1 MIKNKKFIH
10 LNDAFNYSKHN
21 GFKILA
27 INIKYFDAKINNYQ
41 VDKMNY
47 LCLNETDYYKFIKKD
62 IDKKKTKDD
71 SIEDDSI
78 EVDNDK
84 FNRTEKIYNNFN
96 FEVLTNNKRKL
107 YFDIDKTPKRDIIKA
122 IDLLKSQVKEH
133 LNIVDE
139 PLIFIRENYFKI
151 EDDNELCSV
160 HIIYNNYSIDY
171 LQQNHLIKFIQLSFL
186 DIDLNIDTSIYT
198 KNRLYNLPYNTK
210 QKYITNFFI
219 PFNDYTKELYDKDIN
234 NCLINNTNDT
244 ELIVYEK
251 KFIKETNKDNN
262 DYEVITSDNQKL
274 IDDLIERLPNE
285 FYKNNNLWKLLIHYL
300 YTNGYDYIKFMK
312 HSAKMINRDDKDES
326 IYDYIQ
332 TKIKV
337 LFMNTNHIFNV
348 IANKYNIYFEFNK
361 HYTLDFIKWVSEMTG
376 IDEKKLIS
384 KIDDYYEKNANKK
397 SQKKIKL
404 NGFILLLSSQI
415 LLSNKTFYY
424 YPIKKVEPISNY
436 KRQSEVIDIKA
447 LQEHIKNISDKKL
460 YRLCGVNAKYGSGKS
475 FYIVMELLK
484 KTNYKILMLTDN
496 NALNSENLLKYKE
509 FGARN
514 HQELQDNLITLQ
526 EFNEARV
533 AICSPESINK
543 LYNNYDIIILD
554 EYETL
559 TNHYSSETM
568 NKKKSSDYDKFIKIK
583 QKLLNSKSI
592 FCLDADLSLERMSII
607 ENIIDCKAKLF
618 YCENNNFKD
627 TDHNIYYSRTEFI
640 AKIYDDLNDNK
651 RVSICSNGK
660 KELILYKK
668 LITEKFTKRMMI
680 ITSDEYV
687 KLNNCNVELLLKKEV
702 LKNLEQTIIDYDI
715 EVLLYSS
722 TIKTGISINK
732 PLFNKLYAIGYNLN
746 VCNSREFIQMLYRNR
761 NLIDDTINIH
771 FKSFYNKYSNGTNK
785 KLLEF
790 NLKALLQQ
798 KYKNNFNIDNL
809 DKDYFNLRLLNDMEN
824 EYSKN
829 CFNQETITRLIQHGF
844 KINLIYND
852 FSNKEINKLYTD
864 LQVLLKQETLNKI
877 TKLSLIDQEQYE
889 IIHNQ
894 ETKTEQDCLLIDKYF
909 LYKNSGIEQYKDK
922 ELFFDDKRDTLTT
935 DIHNNM
941 EYIETLIKNKDLI
954 DRFKLYDDRFI
965 NNDTQYID
973 NNDKKYIQGNILNE
987 VLGFFG
993 CDNFYNEI
1001 CIDKLTKI
1009 ILNNKS
1015 YIQKNFNHYQSILI
1029 ETKDINYEIETK
1041 DDLLIKNVISLLK
1054 RLGDYGVYCG
1064 YLSSGNMYYDNKYFE
1079 YKYNHKDNARLSN
1092 NKSIFYIVNK
1102 IKHLFNFNN
1111 YYFNYLHNNIKKV
1124 YIDDKIFIE
1133 NGEKSIINKKIIKT
1147 SNNKIVENGKRTRA
1161 KMLIE
1166 TEEQLFYNKIN
1177 LYDNKNECGI
1187 IKSKFVERIQ
1197 YNNIKSKVTYDG
1209 NRIELKLYLPK
1220 LFDNII
1226 EDTSNYVEEPKIKE
1240 IKEFYTNKKLPII
1253 NKCEYQGFTIDKN
1266 NYKIMNYDLKK
1277 QIHYAIHINPFIK
1290 HKNIYRPFYKD
1301 WFILQKD
1308 YKEYLDNILYVNET
1322 LDIKIDYDKEYITEY
1337 DLKYPRTDFNIDN
1350 YIINNYEPNNKLVNN
1365 FIPIKIYRYGINS
1378 IILYKNAITNEPIPS
1393 YNKLKKLKENCNNY
1407 DTDEDD
1413 IDIESVKT
1421 ATHSVND
1428 NKKFEYNLN
1437 NVIDIVNLLIE
1448 YKTNKDYT
1456 LLIKIKNIIQDDNEV
1471 VDYDN
1476 YYEEF
1481 IKLKRDMFYEYSKKD
1496 INLWSNLVYKLYK

>member
-1 MIKNKKFIH
+1 MVKNRKFIK
-10 LNDAFNYSKHN
+10 LNEAMKYSKHN
-21 GFKILA
+21 GLKILG
-27 INIKYFDAKINNYQ
+27 INVKFLNKKTNTKEYVYNYICIN
-41 VDKMNY
+41 D
-47 LCLNETDYYKFIKKD
+47 NEYYKFIKKELTD
-62 IDKKKTKDD
+62 
-71 SIEDDSI
+71 I
-78 EVDNDK
+78 EVVND
-84 FNRTEKIYNNFN
+84 FENIEKIYNNYN
-96 FEVLTNNKRKL
+96 FEILTNNKRKI

-139 PLIFIRENYFKI
+139 PLIFIRENYFKS
-151 EDDNELCSV
+151 DNDLCSV

-186 DIDLNIDTSIYT
+186 DIDLNIDTSIYN
-198 KNRLYNLPYNTK
+198 KNRLFNLPYNTK
-210 QKYITNFFI
+210 QKYNNSNFFI
-219 PFNDYTKELYDKDIN
+219 PYNTFTKDNYDIN
-234 NCLINNTNDT
+234 IKNVLINDISNTIFIDFD
-244 ELIVYEK
+244 K

-262 DYEVITSDNQKL
+262 DYEVIMSDNHKL
-274 IDDLIERLPNE
+274 IDDLIQQLPSQ

-312 HSAKMINRDDKDES
+312 HSAKMINRDDNDES
-326 IYDYIQ
+326 IYEYIE

-348 IANKYNIYFEFNK
+348 IANKYNLYFEFNK
-361 HYTLDFIKWVSEMTG
+361 YYTLDFIKWVSNMTG
-376 IDEKKLIS
+376 IDEKELIS

-424 YPIKKVEPISNY
+424 YPISKIEQISNY

-447 LQEHIKNISDKKL
+447 LQEHIKNISDTKL

-496 NALNSENLLKYKE
+496 NALNSENLSKYNE
-509 FGARN
+509 FNAVN
-514 HQELQDNLITLQ
+514 HIQLQDKLITLQ
-526 EFNEARV
+526 EFNEARI

-543 LYNNYDIIILD
+543 LYNDYDIIILD

-568 NKKKSSDYDKFIKIK
+568 NKEKSSDFDKFIKIK

-640 AKIYDDLNDNK
+640 AKIYDDLNVNK

-660 KELILYKK
+660 RELILYKK

-687 KLNNCNVELLLKKEV
+687 KLSNCSVELLLKKDV
-702 LKNLEQTIIDYDI
+702 LKKLEQTIIDYDI

-722 TIKTGISINK
+722 TIKTGVSINK

-790 NLKALLQQ
+790 NLRALLQQ
-798 KYKNNFNIDNL
+798 KYKNNFNNDNL
-809 DKDYFNLRLLNDMEN
+809 DNDYFNLRLLNDMEN
-824 EYSKN
+824 EYSKK

-877 TKLSLIDQEQYE
+877 TELSLIDQEQYE

-954 DRFKLYDDRFI
+954 DRFKLKDDRFI

-1001 CIDKLTKI
+1001 CNDKLNKL

-1041 DDLLIKNVISLLK
+1041 DELLIKNVISLLK
-1054 RLGDYGVYCG
+1054 RLGDFGVYCG
-1064 YLSSGNMYYDNKYFE
+1064 YLSSGNMYYDIKNFE

-1092 NKSIFYIVNK
+1092 NKSIFYIVNR

-1133 NGEKSIINKKIIKT
+1133 NGEKSIINKKIIKV
-1147 SNNKIVENGKRTRA
+1147 NKNSSVIENGKKVKP

-1177 LYDNKNECGI
+1177 LYDNVN
-1187 IKSKFVERIQ
+1187 
-1197 YNNIKSKVTYDG
+1197 T
-1209 NRIELKLYLPK
+1209 
-1220 LFDNII
+1220 
-1226 EDTSNYVEEPKIKE
+1226 IKE
-1240 IKEFYTNKKLPII
+1240 TKEFYTNKKLPII
-1253 NKCEYQGFTIDKN
+1253 NKSDYQGFTIDKN
-1266 NYKIMNYDLKK
+1266 NYKIMNFELKK
-1277 QIHYAIHINPFIK
+1277 EIHYAIHINPFIK

-1308 YKEYLDNILYVNET
+1308 YKEYIDNILYVNET
-1322 LDIKIDYDKEYITEY
+1322 LDIKIDYDKEYIINNCE
-1337 DLKYPRTDFNIDN
+1337 NI
-1350 YIINNYEPNNKLVNN
+1350 IENYEPNNKLVNN

-1378 IILYKNAITNEPIPS
+1378 IILYKNAITNEAIPS
-1393 YNKLKKLKENCNNY
+1393 YNQLQKLKNNCNNY

-1413 IDIESVKT
+1413 IDNYDTNEDDIESVKT
-1421 ATHSVND
+1421 TTQGVSNND

-1437 NVIDIVNLLIE
+1437 NVIDIVDLLIE
-1448 YKTNKDYT
+1448 YKTNKDYN

-1481 IKLKRDMFYEYSKKD
+1481 IKLKSDMFYEFSKKD
-1496 INLWSNLVYKLYK
+1496 KNLWSNLVYKLYFDSDKTIDDKAIN

>member
-21 GFKILA
+21 GLKILA

-47 LCLNETDYYKFIKKD
+47 LCLNDTDYYKFIKKE
-62 IDKKKTKDD
+62 IKD
-71 SIEDDSI
+71 I

-107 YFDIDKTPKRDIIKA
+107 YFDIDKTPKRNINKA

-151 EDDNELCSV
+151 ENEDELCSV
-160 HIIYNNYSIDY
+160 HIIYDKYSIDF

-210 QKYITNFFI
+210 QKYKTNFFI
-219 PFNDYTKELYDKDIN
+219 PFNNYTKELYDKDIN
-234 NCLINNTNDT
+234 NVLINNTNDT

-262 DYEVITSDNQKL
+262 DYEVIASDNQKL

-312 HSAKMINRDDKDES
+312 HSAKIINRDDKDES
-326 IYDYIQ
+326 IYEYIE

-361 HYTLDFIKWVSEMTG
+361 HYTLDFIKWVSSITE
-376 IDEKKLIS
+376 IDEKELIS
-384 KIDDYYEKNANKK
+384 KIDNYYEKNANKK

-424 YPIKKVEPISNY
+424 YPLSKAEPISNY
-436 KRQSEVIDIKA
+436 KKVSEVIDIKA

-475 FYIVMELLK
+475 FYIVMQLLK

-496 NALNSENLLKYKE
+496 NALNSENVLKYKE
-509 FGARN
+509 FGAKS
-514 HQELQDNLITLQ
+514 HQDLQDKLITLQ

-533 AICSPESINK
+533 AICSPESINR
-543 LYNNYDIIILD
+543 LYNDYDIIILD

-568 NKKKSSDYDKFIKIK
+568 NKEKSSDYDKFIKIK

-607 ENIIDCKAKLF
+607 ENMIDCKAKLF

-640 AKIYDDLNDNK
+640 AKIYDDLNDNT
-651 RVSICSNGK
+651 RLSICSNGK

-680 ITSDEYV
+680 LTSDVYV
-687 KLNNCNVELLLKKEV
+687 KLNNCSVELLLKTDV
-702 LKNLEQTIIDYDI
+702 LKKLEQTIIDYDI

-722 TIKTGISINK
+722 TIKTGVSINK

-761 NLIDDTINIH
+761 KLIDDTINIH

-809 DKDYFNLRLLNDMEN
+809 DNDYFNLRLLNDMEN
-824 EYSKN
+824 EYSKK

-852 FSNKEINKLYTD
+852 FSNKQINKLYTE

-877 TKLSLIDQEQYE
+877 TILPLIDQEQYE

-894 ETKTEQDCLLIDKYF
+894 ETKTDEDCLLIDKYF
-909 LYKNSGIEQYKDK
+909 LYKNSGIEQYK
-922 ELFFDDKRDTLTT
+922 ELFFDDKRDTLTN

-941 EYIETLIKNKDLI
+941 EYIEELIKNKDLI
-954 DRFKLYDDRFI
+954 DRFKLNDDRLI
-965 NNDTQYID
+965 NNDIQYLD
-973 NNDKKYIQGNILNE
+973 NNDKKYIQGNILYQ
-987 VLGFFG
+987 VLDFFG
-993 CDNFYNEI
+993 CNNFYNEI
-1001 CIDKLTKI
+1001 SNDKLTKI

-1015 YIQKNFNHYQSILI
+1015 YIKNNFNHYQSILI

-1064 YLSSGNMYYDNKYFE
+1064 YLSSGNMNYDNEIGE
-1079 YKYNHKDNARLSN
+1079 YKYNNKDNARLSN

-1124 YIDDKIFIE
+1124 YIDDKTFIE
-1133 NGEKSIINKKIIKT
+1133 NGEKSIINKKITKL
-1147 SNNKIVENGKRTRA
+1147 NKNSSVIENGKKVKP

-1187 IKSKFVERIQ
+1187 IKSKFAGRIQ
-1197 YNNIKSKVTYDG
+1197 YKNVDDINIKSKFTYDG
-1209 NRIELKLYLPK
+1209 NRIKIKLYLPK
-1220 LFDNII
+1220 LFDNVI
-1226 EDTSNYVEEPKIKE
+1226 EDTSIYVEEPKIKE
-1240 IKEFYTNKKLPII
+1240 TKEFYTNKKLPII
-1253 NKCEYQGFTIDKN
+1253 NKNDYQGFTIDKN
-1266 NYKIMNYDLKK
+1266 NYKIMNYELNKE
-1277 QIHYAIHINPFIK
+1277 IHYAIHINPFIK

-1301 WFILQKD
+1301 LFILQTEYND
-1308 YKEYLDNILYVNET
+1308 YIDNILYVNET
-1322 LDIKIDYDKEYITEY
+1322 LDNKIDYDKEYIINNCE
-1337 DLKYPRTDFNIDN
+1337 NI
-1350 YIINNYEPNNKLVNN
+1350 IENYEPNNKLVNN

-1393 YNKLKKLKENCNNY
+1393 YNELKELKETCNN
-1407 DTDEDD
+1407 
-1413 IDIESVKT
+1413 
-1421 ATHSVND
+1421 
-1428 NKKFEYNLN
+1428 
-1437 NVIDIVNLLIE
+1437 
-1448 YKTNKDYT
+1448 
-1456 LLIKIKNIIQDDNEV
+1456 
-1471 VDYDN
+1471 
-1476 YYEEF
+1476 
-1481 IKLKRDMFYEYSKKD
+1481 
-1496 INLWSNLVYKLYK
+1496 

>member
-1 MIKNKKFIH
+1 MLRNKKFIH
-10 LNDAFNYSKHN
+10 ILDAFNYSKHN
-21 GFKILA
+21 GLKILA
-27 INIKYFDAKINNYQ
+27 INIKYFDPKINNYQ

-47 LCLNETDYYKFIKKD
+47 LCLNETDYYKFIKKVIND
-62 IDKKKTKDD
+62 
-71 SIEDDSI
+71 I

-84 FNRTEKIYNNFN
+84 FNKTEKIHNNFN
-96 FEVLTNNKRKL
+96 FEVLSNNKRKL

-151 EDDNELCSV
+151 DNDNELCSV

-171 LQQNHLIKFIQLSFL
+171 LQQNQLIKFIQLSFL
-186 DIDLNIDTSIYT
+186 DVELNIDTSIYT

-210 QKYITNFFI
+210 QKYKTNFFI
-219 PFNDYTKELYDKDIN
+219 PFNDYTKKLYDTDI
-234 NCLINNTNDT
+234 INVLVNDTKKT
-244 ELIVYEK
+244 ELIQFQK

-262 DYEVITSDNQKL
+262 DYEVIMSDNHKL
-274 IDDLIERLPNE
+274 IDDLIQQLPSQ

-312 HSAKMINRDDKDES
+312 HSAKMINLEYTDES
-326 IYDYIQ
+326 IYEYIE

-348 IANKYNIYFEFNK
+348 IANKYNLYFEFNK
-361 HYTLDFIKWVSEMTG
+361 HYTLDFIKWVSSITG
-376 IDEKKLIS
+376 IDEKELIS

-424 YPIKKVEPISNY
+424 YPLSKVEPISNY
-436 KRQSEVIDIKA
+436 KKVSEVIDIKA

-496 NALNSENLLKYKE
+496 NALNSENVLKYKE
-509 FGARN
+509 FGAKS
-514 HQELQDNLITLQ
+514 HQDLQDKLITLQ

-543 LYNNYDIIILD
+543 LYNDYDIIILD

-568 NKKKSSDYDKFIKIK
+568 NKEKSSDFDKFIKIK

-627 TDHNIYYSRTEFI
+627 TNHNIYYSRTEFI
-640 AKIYDDLNDNK
+640 AKIYDDLNNNK

-668 LITEKFTKRMMI
+668 LITEKFTRRTMI

-687 KLNNCNVELLLKKEV
+687 KLTNCSVELLLKKEV
-702 LKNLEQTIIDYDI
+702 LEKLEQYIIDYDI

-722 TIKTGISINK
+722 TIKTGVSINK

-761 NLIDDTINIH
+761 KLIDDTINIH

-790 NLKALLQQ
+790 NLRALLKQ
-798 KYKNNFNIDNL
+798 KYKEQINIDIL
-809 DKDYFNLRLLNDMEN
+809 DNDYFNLRLLNDMEN
-824 EYSKN
+824 NYSEK

-877 TKLSLIDQEQYE
+877 TELSLIDQEQYE

-909 LYKNSGIEQYKDK
+909 LYKNSGIEQYK
-922 ELFFDDKRDTLTT
+922 ELFFDDKRDTLTN

-954 DRFKLYDDRFI
+954 DRFKLKDDRFI
-965 NNDTQYID
+965 NNDTQYLD
-973 NNDKKYIQGNILNE
+973 NNDKKYIQDNILYQ
-987 VLGFFG
+987 VLDFFG
-993 CDNFYNEI
+993 CNNFYNEI
-1001 CIDKLTKI
+1001 GTDKLTKI

-1015 YIQKNFNHYQSILI
+1015 YIQNNFNHYQSILLQ
-1029 ETKDINYEIETK
+1029 TKDINYEIETK

-1064 YLSSGNMYYDNKYFE
+1064 YLSSGNMYYDVKKFE

-1092 NKSIFYIVNK
+1092 NKSVFYIVNK

-1147 SNNKIVENGKRTRA
+1147 SNNKIVIENGKRTKA

-1166 TEEQLFYNKIN
+1166 TEEQLYHNKIN
-1177 LYDNKNECGI
+1177 LYDNVNTKKDI
-1187 IKSKFVERIQ
+1187 LKHLD
-1197 YNNIKSKVTYDG
+1197 NIKVVIKNYNYQGKIYKFNNFADLINKKVRAY
-1209 NRIELKLYLPK
+1209 NHNK
-1220 LFDNII
+1220 
-1226 EDTSNYVEEPKIKE
+1226 DTSNYVEEPKIKE
-1240 IKEFYTNKKLPII
+1240 TKEFYTNKKLPII
-1253 NKCEYQGFTIDKN
+1253 NKSDYQGFTIDEN
-1266 NYKIMNYDLKK
+1266 NYKIMNYELKK
-1277 QIHYAIHINPFIK
+1277 EIHYAIHINPFIK

-1308 YKEYLDNILYVNET
+1308 YKEYIDNILYVNET
-1322 LDIKIDYDKEYITEY
+1322 LDNKIDYDKEYIINNCE
-1337 DLKYPRTDFNIDN
+1337 NI
-1350 YIINNYEPNNKLVNN
+1350 IENYEPNNKLVNN

-1393 YNKLKKLKENCNNY
+1393 YIELKELKENCNNY
-1407 DTDEDD
+1407 DTDED
-1413 IDIESVKT
+1413 E
-1421 ATHSVND
+1421 
-1428 NKKFEYNLN
+1428 L
-1437 NVIDIVNLLIE
+1437 
-1448 YKTNKDYT
+1448 
-1456 LLIKIKNIIQDDNEV
+1456 
-1471 VDYDN
+1471 
-1476 YYEEF
+1476 
-1481 IKLKRDMFYEYSKKD
+1481 
-1496 INLWSNLVYKLYK
+1496 

>member
-1 MIKNKKFIH
+1 
-10 LNDAFNYSKHN
+10 
-21 GFKILA
+21 
-27 INIKYFDAKINNYQ
+27 
-41 VDKMNY
+41 
-47 LCLNETDYYKFIKKD
+47 
-62 IDKKKTKDD
+62 
-71 SIEDDSI
+71 
-78 EVDNDK
+78 
-84 FNRTEKIYNNFN
+84 
-96 FEVLTNNKRKL
+96 L

-160 HIIYNNYSIDY
+160 HIIYNKYSIDF

-210 QKYITNFFI
+210 QKYQTNFFI
-219 PFNDYTKELYDKDIN
+219 PFNNYTKELYDADIN
-234 NCLINNTNDT
+234 NVLINDTNGT
-244 ELIVYEK
+244 ELIQFQK
-251 KFIKETNKDNN
+251 KFIKETNKNN
-262 DYEVITSDNQKL
+262 NNYEVIESDNQKL

-285 FYKNNNLWKLLIHYL
+285 FYKNNNIWKLLIHYL

-312 HSAKMINRDDKDES
+312 HSAKMINRDDKDDS
-326 IYDYIQ
+326 IYEYIE

-361 HYTLDFIKWVSEMTG
+361 HYTLDFIKWVKSITG
-376 IDEKKLIS
+376 IDEKELIS

-436 KRQSEVIDIKA
+436 KKVSEVIDIKA

-496 NALNSENLLKYKE
+496 NSLNSENVLKYKE
-509 FGARN
+509 FGAKS
-514 HQELQDNLITLQ
+514 HQDLQDKLITLQ
-526 EFNEARV
+526 EFNDARV

-543 LYNNYDIIILD
+543 LYNDYDIIILD

-568 NKKKSSDYDKFIKIK
+568 NKEKSSDYDKFIKIK

-607 ENIIDCKAKLF
+607 ENMIDCKAKLF

-640 AKIYDDLNDNK
+640 AKIYDDLNNNK

-660 KELILYKK
+660 KELILYKN

-680 ITSDEYV
+680 ITSDVYV
-687 KLNNCNVELLLKKEV
+687 KLTNCSVELLLKKEV

-790 NLKALLQQ
+790 NLRALLQQ
-798 KYKNNFNIDNL
+798 KYKTNFNIDNL
-809 DKDYFNLRLLNDMEN
+809 DNDYFNLRLLNDMEN
-824 EYSKN
+824 EYSKK

-877 TKLSLIDQEQYE
+877 TELSLIDQEQYE

-954 DRFKLYDDRFI
+954 DRFKLCDNRFI
-965 NNDTQYID
+965 NNDIQYLD
-973 NNDKKYIQGNILNE
+973 NNDKKYIQGNILYQ
-987 VLGFFG
+987 VLDFFG
-993 CDNFYNEI
+993 CNNFYNEI

-1064 YLSSGNMYYDNKYFE
+1064 YLSSGNMNYDNKIGE

-1177 LYDNKNECGI
+1177 LYDNVNTKKDI
-1187 IKSKFVERIQ
+1187 LKHLD
-1197 YNNIKSKVTYDG
+1197 NIKVVIKNYNYQGKIYKFNNFADLINKKVRAY
-1209 NRIELKLYLPK
+1209 NHNK
-1220 LFDNII
+1220 
-1226 EDTSNYVEEPKIKE
+1226 DTSIYVEEPKIKE
-1240 IKEFYTNKKLPII
+1240 TKEFYTNKNLPII
-1253 NKCEYQGFTIDKN
+1253 NKSDYQGFTIDKN
-1266 NYKIMNYDLKK
+1266 NYKIMNYELKK
-1277 QIHYAIHINPFIK
+1277 EIHYAIHINPFIK
-1290 HKNIYRPFYKD
+1290 YKNIYRPFYKD
-1301 WFILQKD
+1301 WFILQTN
-1308 YKEYLDNILYVNET
+1308 YKEYIDNILYVNET
-1322 LDIKIDYDKEYITEY
+1322 LDNKIDYDKEYIINNCE
-1337 DLKYPRTDFNIDN
+1337 NI
-1350 YIINNYEPNNKLVNN
+1350 IENYEPNNKLVNN

-1393 YNKLKKLKENCNNY
+1393 YIELKELKQNCNNY
-1407 DTDEDD
+1407 DSDED
-1413 IDIESVKT
+1413 E
-1421 ATHSVND
+1421 
-1428 NKKFEYNLN
+1428 L
-1437 NVIDIVNLLIE
+1437 
-1448 YKTNKDYT
+1448 
-1456 LLIKIKNIIQDDNEV
+1456 
-1471 VDYDN
+1471 
-1476 YYEEF
+1476 
-1481 IKLKRDMFYEYSKKD
+1481 
-1496 INLWSNLVYKLYK
+1496 

>member
-1 MIKNKKFIH
+1 M
-10 LNDAFNYSKHN
+10 
-21 GFKILA
+21 
-27 INIKYFDAKINNYQ
+27 
-41 VDKMNY
+41 
-47 LCLNETDYYKFIKKD
+47 
-62 IDKKKTKDD
+62 
-71 SIEDDSI
+71 
-78 EVDNDK
+78 
-84 FNRTEKIYNNFN
+84 
-96 FEVLTNNKRKL
+96 
-107 YFDIDKTPKRDIIKA
+107 
-122 IDLLKSQVKEH
+122 
-133 LNIVDE
+133 
-139 PLIFIRENYFKI
+139 
-151 EDDNELCSV
+151 
-160 HIIYNNYSIDY
+160 
-171 LQQNHLIKFIQLSFL
+171 
-186 DIDLNIDTSIYT
+186 
-198 KNRLYNLPYNTK
+198 
-210 QKYITNFFI
+210 
-219 PFNDYTKELYDKDIN
+219 
-234 NCLINNTNDT
+234 
-244 ELIVYEK
+244 
-251 KFIKETNKDNN
+251 
-262 DYEVITSDNQKL
+262 SDNQKL
-274 IDDLIERLPNE
+274 IDDLIEQLPSQ
-285 FYKNNNLWKLLIHYL
+285 FYKNHNIWKLLIHYL

-312 HSAKMINRDDKDES
+312 HSAKMINRDDKYES
-326 IYDYIQ
+326 IYEYIE

-361 HYTLDFIKWVSEMTG
+361 HYTLDFIKWVSSITG
-376 IDEKKLIS
+376 IDEKELIS

-424 YPIKKVEPISNY
+424 YPLSKVEPISNY
-436 KRQSEVIDIKA
+436 KKVSEVIDIKA

-475 FYIVMELLK
+475 FFIVMELLK

-496 NALNSENLLKYKE
+496 NSLNSENILKYKE
-509 FGARN
+509 FGAKS
-514 HQELQDNLITLQ
+514 HQELQDKLIYIQ

-543 LYNNYDIIILD
+543 LYYDYDIIILD

-568 NKKKSSDYDKFIKIK
+568 NKDNSSDYDKFIKIK

-592 FCLDADLSLERMSII
+592 FCLDADLSLERISII
-607 ENIIDCKAKLF
+607 ENMLDCKSKLF

-640 AKIYDDLNDNK
+640 AKIYDDLNNNK

-687 KLNNCNVELLLKKEV
+687 KLNNCSIELLLKKDV
-702 LKNLEQTIIDYDI
+702 LKNLEQYIIDYDI

-732 PLFNKLYAIGYNLN
+732 ALFNKLYAIGYNLN

-761 NLIDDTINIH
+761 NLIDDTINIL

-798 KYKNNFNIDNL
+798 KYKEQFNINILDN
-809 DKDYFNLRLLNDMEN
+809 DYFNLRLLNDMEN
-824 EYSKN
+824 EYSKK

-864 LQVLLKQETLNKI
+864 LQVLLKQEILNKI
-877 TKLSLIDQEQYE
+877 TILPLIDREQFK
-889 IIHNQ
+889 IIHKQ

-909 LYKNSGIEQYKDK
+909 LYKNSGIEQYK
-922 ELFFDDKRDTLTT
+922 ELFFYDKRDTLTT
-935 DIHNNM
+935 DIHSNM

-954 DRFKLYDDRFI
+954 DRFKLKDDKFI

-987 VLGFFG
+987 VLIFFG

-1001 CIDKLTKI
+1001 SNDKLNKL

-1015 YIQKNFNHYQSILI
+1015 YIKNNFNHYQSILI

-1041 DDLLIKNVISLLK
+1041 DELLIKNVISFLK
-1054 RLGDYGVYCG
+1054 RLGEFGVYCG
-1064 YLSSGNMYYDNKYFE
+1064 YLSSGIMNYDNKIGE

-1092 NKSIFYIVNK
+1092 NKSVFYIVNK

-1133 NGEKSIINKKIIKT
+1133 NGEKSIINKKITKVNK
-1147 SNNKIVENGKRTRA
+1147 NNSVIENGKKVKP

-1187 IKSKFVERIQ
+1187 VKSKFVERIQ
-1197 YNNIKSKVTYDG
+1197 YKNVDEINIKSKFTYDN
-1209 NRIELKLYLPK
+1209 NRIKLKLYLPK

-1226 EDTSNYVEEPKIKE
+1226 QDTSIYVEEPKIKE
-1240 IKEFYTNKKLPII
+1240 TKEFYTNKKLPFI
-1253 NKCEYQGFTIDKN
+1253 NKSVESVESVEHSVNDATHSVNDATHSYQGFTIDKN
-1266 NYKIMNYDLKK
+1266 NNKIMNYELKK
-1277 QIHYAIHINPFIK
+1277 EIHYAIHINPFIK
-1290 HKNIYRPFYKD
+1290 YKKIFRPFYKD
-1301 WFILQKD
+1301 WFILQTD
-1308 YKEYLDNILYVNET
+1308 YNDYIDNILYVNET
-1322 LDIKIDYDKEYITEY
+1322 LDNKIDYDKEYIINNCE
-1337 DLKYPRTDFNIDN
+1337 NI
-1350 YIINNYEPNNKLVNN
+1350 IENYEPNNKLVNN

-1393 YNKLKKLKENCNNY
+1393 YIDIKELKESCK
-1407 DTDEDD
+1407 E
-1413 IDIESVKT
+1413 
-1421 ATHSVND
+1421 
-1428 NKKFEYNLN
+1428 
-1437 NVIDIVNLLIE
+1437 
-1448 YKTNKDYT
+1448 T
-1456 LLIKIKNIIQDDNEV
+1456 L
-1471 VDYDN
+1471 
-1476 YYEEF
+1476 
-1481 IKLKRDMFYEYSKKD
+1481 
-1496 INLWSNLVYKLYK
+1496 

>member
-1 MIKNKKFIH
+1 MINLIELKKS
-10 LNDAFNYSKHN
+10 N
-21 GFKILA
+21 
-27 INIKYFDAKINNYQ
+27 
-41 VDKMNY
+41 
-47 LCLNETDYYKFIKKD
+47 
-62 IDKKKTKDD
+62 
-71 SIEDDSI
+71 
-78 EVDNDK
+78 
-84 FNRTEKIYNNFN
+84 NNFN
-96 FEVLTNNKRKL
+96 FEILTNNKRKL

-122 IDLLKSQVKEH
+122 IDLLKSQVKEQ
-133 LNIVDE
+133 LNNVDE
-139 PLIFIRENYFKI
+139 PLIFIRENYFKTD
-151 EDDNELCSV
+151 DDNELCSV
-160 HIIYNNYSIDY
+160 HIIYNKYSIDF
-171 LQQNHLIKFIQLSFL
+171 LQQNNLIKFIQLSFL

-210 QKYITNFFI
+210 QKYQTNFFI

-234 NCLINNTNDT
+234 NVLINNTKNT

-262 DYEVITSDNQKL
+262 NYEVIESDNQKL

-285 FYKNNNLWKLLIHYL
+285 FYKNNNIWKLLIHYL

-326 IYDYIQ
+326 ITEYIQ

-348 IANKYNIYFEFNK
+348 IANKYNLYFEFNK
-361 HYTLDFIKWVSEMTG
+361 HYTLDFIKWVKSITG
-376 IDEKKLIS
+376 IDEKELIS

-424 YPIKKVEPISNY
+424 YPLSKVEPISNY
-436 KRQSEVIDIKA
+436 KKQSEVIDIKA

-496 NALNSENLLKYKE
+496 NSLNSENILKYKE
-509 FGARN
+509 FGAKS
-514 HQELQDNLITLQ
+514 HQELQDKLITLQ

-533 AICSPESINK
+533 AICSLESIYL
-543 LYNNYDIIILD
+543 LYNDYDIVILD

-568 NKKKSSDYDKFIKIK
+568 NKENSSDYDKFIKIK
-583 QKLLNSKSI
+583 QKLLKSKSI

-607 ENIIDCKAKLF
+607 ENMIDCKAKLF

-660 KELILYKK
+660 KELILYKN

-680 ITSDEYV
+680 ITSDMYV
-687 KLNNCNVELLLKKEV
+687 KLSNCSVELLLKKDV
-702 LKNLEQTIIDYDI
+702 LKKLEQTIIDYDI

-722 TIKTGISINK
+722 TIKTGVSINK

-761 NLIDDTINIH
+761 ILIDNTINIH

-790 NLKALLQQ
+790 NLRALLQQ
-798 KYKNNFNIDNL
+798 KYKKQFNIDNL
-809 DKDYFNLRLLNDMEN
+809 DNDYFNLRLLNDMEN
-824 EYSKN
+824 NYSEK

-844 KINLIYND
+844 KYNLIYND

-864 LQVLLKQETLNKI
+864 LQVLLKKEILIKI
-877 TKLSLIDQEQYE
+877 TDLPLIEQEQYE

-909 LYKNSGIEQYKDK
+909 LYKNSGKEQYKDK

-954 DRFKLYDDRFI
+954 DRFKLCNNRFI
-965 NNDTQYID
+965 NNNTQYID
-973 NNDKKYIQGNILNE
+973 NNDKKYIQDNILYQ
-987 VLGFFG
+987 VLDFFG

-1001 CIDKLTKI
+1001 SIDKLTKI
-1009 ILNNKS
+1009 ILNNKLH
-1015 YIQKNFNHYQSILI
+1015 IQKNFNHYQSILI

-1133 NGEKSIINKKIIKT
+1133 NGEKSIINKKITKT
-1147 SNNKIVENGKRTRA
+1147 SNNNIIENGKRTRA

-1177 LYDNKNECGI
+1177 LYDNVNTKKDILKHLDTIKVVIKNYNYQGKI
-1187 IKSKFVERIQ
+1187 YKFNNFTDLINKKVRA
-1197 YNNIKSKVTYDG
+1197 YNHNK
-1209 NRIELKLYLPK
+1209 
-1220 LFDNII
+1220 
-1226 EDTSNYVEEPKIKE
+1226 DTSNYVEEPKFKE
-1240 IKEFYTNKKLPII
+1240 TKEFYTNKKLPII

-1277 QIHYAIHINPFIK
+1277 QIQYAIHINPFIK

-1308 YKEYLDNILYVNET
+1308 YKEYIDNILYVNET
-1322 LDIKIDYDKEYITEY
+1322 LDIKIDYDKEYIINNC
-1337 DLKYPRTDFNIDN
+1337 KNI
-1350 YIINNYEPNNKLVNN
+1350 IENYEPNNKLVNN

-1393 YNKLKKLKENCNNY
+1393 YNQLQELKKNY
-1407 DTDEDD
+1407 DADTAEDD
-1413 IDIESVKT
+1413 ID
-1421 ATHSVND
+1421 N
-1428 NKKFEYNLN
+1428 
-1437 NVIDIVNLLIE
+1437 
-1448 YKTNKDYT
+1448 
-1456 LLIKIKNIIQDDNEV
+1456 
-1471 VDYDN
+1471 
-1476 YYEEF
+1476 
-1481 IKLKRDMFYEYSKKD
+1481 R
-1496 INLWSNLVYKLYK
+1496 

>member
-1 MIKNKKFIH
+1 
-10 LNDAFNYSKHN
+10 
-21 GFKILA
+21 
-27 INIKYFDAKINNYQ
+27 
-41 VDKMNY
+41 
-47 LCLNETDYYKFIKKD
+47 
-62 IDKKKTKDD
+62 
-71 SIEDDSI
+71 
-78 EVDNDK
+78 
-84 FNRTEKIYNNFN
+84 
-96 FEVLTNNKRKL
+96 
-107 YFDIDKTPKRDIIKA
+107 
-122 IDLLKSQVKEH
+122 
-133 LNIVDE
+133 
-139 PLIFIRENYFKI
+139 
-151 EDDNELCSV
+151 
-160 HIIYNNYSIDY
+160 
-171 LQQNHLIKFIQLSFL
+171 
-186 DIDLNIDTSIYT
+186 
-198 KNRLYNLPYNTK
+198 
-210 QKYITNFFI
+210 
-219 PFNDYTKELYDKDIN
+219 
-234 NCLINNTNDT
+234 
-244 ELIVYEK
+244 
-251 KFIKETNKDNN
+251 
-262 DYEVITSDNQKL
+262 
-274 IDDLIERLPNE
+274 
-285 FYKNNNLWKLLIHYL
+285 
-300 YTNGYDYIKFMK
+300 
-312 HSAKMINRDDKDES
+312 
-326 IYDYIQ
+326 
-332 TKIKV
+332 
-337 LFMNTNHIFNV
+337 
-348 IANKYNIYFEFNK
+348 
-361 HYTLDFIKWVSEMTG
+361 MTG

-384 KIDDYYEKNANKK
+384 IIDDYYEKNANKK

-404 NGFILLLSSQI
+404 NGFTLLLSSQI
-415 LLSNKTFYY
+415 LLGSKTFYY
-424 YPIKKVEPISNY
+424 YPLSKVEPISNY
-436 KRQSEVIDIKA
+436 KKVSEVIDIKA

-496 NALNSENLLKYKE
+496 NSLNSENVLKYKE
-509 FGARN
+509 FGAKS
-514 HQELQDNLITLQ
+514 HQDLQDKLITLQ

-533 AICSPESINK
+533 AICSLESINK
-543 LYNNYDIIILD
+543 LYNDYDIIILD

-568 NKKKSSDYDKFIKIK
+568 NKKKSSDFDKFIKIK

-592 FCLDADLSLERMSII
+592 ICLDADLSLERMSII

-640 AKIYDDLNDNK
+640 AKIYDDLNVNK

-660 KELILYKK
+660 RELILYKK

-687 KLNNCNVELLLKKEV
+687 KLSNCSVELLLKKDV
-702 LKNLEQTIIDYDI
+702 LKKLEQTIIDYDI

-722 TIKTGISINK
+722 TIKTGVSINK

-761 NLIDDTINIH
+761 KLIDDTINIH

-790 NLKALLQQ
+790 NLKALIQQ
-798 KYKNNFNIDNL
+798 KYKEQFNIDIL
-809 DKDYFNLRLLNDMEN
+809 DNDYFNLRLLNDMEN
-824 EYSKN
+824 EYSKK

-844 KINLIYND
+844 KYNLIYND
-852 FSNKEINKLYTD
+852 FSNKEINKLYTE

-877 TKLSLIDQEQYE
+877 TILPLIDQEQYE

-909 LYKNSGIEQYKDK
+909 LFNNSGIKQKHD
-922 ELFFDDKRDTLTT
+922 LFYNTGRDT
-935 DIHNNM
+935 IINEYYNNM
-941 EYIETLIKNKDLI
+941 EYIEELIKNKLLI
-954 DRFKLYDDRFI
+954 DKFKLNDNRFI
-965 NNDTQYID
+965 NNDIQYID
-973 NNDKKYIQGNILNE
+973 NEDKKYIQNSKLNE
-987 VLGFFG
+987 LLDFFG
-993 CDNFYNEI
+993 CDNFYNQI
-1001 CIDKLTKI
+1001 CNDKLNKL

-1015 YIQKNFNHYQSILI
+1015 YIQKNFNHYQSILLQ
-1029 ETKDINYEIETK
+1029 TKDINYEIETK

-1064 YLSSGNMYYDNKYFE
+1064 YLSSGNMYYDIKNFE

-1092 NKSIFYIVNK
+1092 NKSIFYIVNR

-1133 NGEKSIINKKIIKT
+1133 NGEKSIINKKIIKV
-1147 SNNKIVENGKRTRA
+1147 NKNSSVIENGKKVKP

-1177 LYDNKNECGI
+1177 LYDNVN
-1187 IKSKFVERIQ
+1187 
-1197 YNNIKSKVTYDG
+1197 T
-1209 NRIELKLYLPK
+1209 
-1220 LFDNII
+1220 
-1226 EDTSNYVEEPKIKE
+1226 IKE
-1240 IKEFYTNKKLPII
+1240 TKEFYTNKKLPII
-1253 NKCEYQGFTIDKN
+1253 NKSDYQGFTIDKN
-1266 NYKIMNYDLKK
+1266 NYKIMNFELKK
-1277 QIHYAIHINPFIK
+1277 EIHYAIHINPFIK

-1308 YKEYLDNILYVNET
+1308 YKEYIDNILYVNET
-1322 LDIKIDYDKEYITEY
+1322 LDIKIDYDKEYIINNCE
-1337 DLKYPRTDFNIDN
+1337 NI
-1350 YIINNYEPNNKLVNN
+1350 IENYEPNNKLVNN

-1378 IILYKNAITNEPIPS
+1378 IILYKNAITNEAIPS
-1393 YNKLKKLKENCNNY
+1393 YNQLQELKNNCNNY

-1413 IDIESVKT
+1413 IDNYDTNEDDIESVKT
-1421 ATHSVND
+1421 TTQGVSNND

-1437 NVIDIVNLLIE
+1437 NVIDIVDLLIE
-1448 YKTNKDYT
+1448 YKTNKDYN

-1481 IKLKRDMFYEYSKKD
+1481 IKLKSDMFYEFSKKD
-1496 INLWSNLVYKLYK
+1496 KNLWSNLVYKLYFDSDKTIDDKAIN

>member
-1 MIKNKKFIH
+1 MLKNKKFIH
-10 LNDAFNYSKHN
+10 LNDRKNEYNALNYSKQN
-21 GFKILA
+21 GLKILA
-27 INIKYFDAKINNYQ
+27 IDIKYFDKKTNGYKNCY
-41 VDKMNY
+41 NF
-47 LCLNETDYYKFIKKD
+47 LCLNSDDYYKFIKKE
-62 IDKKKTKDD
+62 IEYIEVINEFN
-71 SIEDDSI
+71 SIE
-78 EVDNDK
+78 
-84 FNRTEKIYNNFN
+84 KIHNNFN

-107 YFDIDKTPKRDIIKA
+107 YFDIDKTPKCHIIKA
-122 IDLLKSQVKEH
+122 IDLLKSQVKIH

-139 PLIFIRENYFKI
+139 PLIFIRENHFKS
-151 EDDNELCSV
+151 DNDLCSV
-160 HIIYNNYSIDY
+160 HIIYNNYSLDY
-171 LQQNHLIKFIQLSFL
+171 LQQRELIKFIQTSFL
-186 DIDLNIDTSIYT
+186 DIELDIDISVY
-198 KNRLYNLPYNTK
+198 KKVQNFNLPYNTK
-210 QKYITNFFI
+210 QKYKTNFFI
-219 PFNDYTKELYDKDIN
+219 PFNDYTKKLYDDNIKN
-234 NCLINNTNDT
+234 VLINDTNGT
-244 ELIVYEK
+244 ELIQFQK

-262 DYEVITSDNQKL
+262 DYEVIMSDNHKL
-274 IDDLIERLPNE
+274 IDDLIQQLPSQ

-312 HSAKMINRDDKDES
+312 HSAKMINLEYTDES
-326 IYDYIQ
+326 IYEYIE

-337 LFMNTNHIFNV
+337 IFMNTNHIFNV
-348 IANKYNIYFEFNK
+348 IANKYNLYFEFNK
-361 HYTLDFIKWVSEMTG
+361 HYTLDFIKWVSSISK
-376 IDEKKLIS
+376 IDEKELIS

-404 NGFILLLSSQI
+404 NGFTLLLSSQI

-424 YPIKKVEPISNY
+424 YPLSKIEPISNY
-436 KRQSEVIDIKA
+436 KKQSEVIDIKA

-496 NALNSENLLKYKE
+496 NALNSENLSKYNV
-509 FGARN
+509 FNAVN
-514 HQELQDNLITLQ
+514 HIQLQNKLITLQ
-526 EFNEARV
+526 EFNEARI

-543 LYNNYDIIILD
+543 LYNDYDIIILD

-568 NKKKSSDYDKFIKIK
+568 NKEKSSDFDKFIKIK

-660 KELILYKK
+660 KELILYKN
-668 LITEKFTKRMMI
+668 LITEKFTRRTMI

-687 KLNNCNVELLLKKEV
+687 KLTNCSVELLLKKEV
-702 LKNLEQTIIDYDI
+702 LENLEQYIIDYDI

-722 TIKTGISINK
+722 TIKTGVSINN

-746 VCNSREFIQMLYRNR
+746 VCNSREFIQMLYRPR
-761 NLIDDTINIH
+761 KLIDDTINIH

-790 NLKALLQQ
+790 NLRALLKQ
-798 KYKNNFNIDNL
+798 KYKEQFNTDILDN
-809 DKDYFNLRLLNDMEN
+809 DYFNLRLLNDMEN
-824 EYSKN
+824 NYSEK

-877 TKLSLIDQEQYE
+877 TELSLIDQEQYE

-922 ELFFDDKRDTLTT
+922 ELFYDDKRDTLTT

-954 DRFKLYDDRFI
+954 DRFKLNDNRFI
-965 NNDTQYID
+965 NNDIQYID
-973 NNDKKYIQGNILNE
+973 NNDKKYIQNSKLNE
-987 VLGFFG
+987 LLDFFG
-993 CDNFYNEI
+993 CDNFYNQI
-1001 CIDKLTKI
+1001 CNDKLNKL

-1015 YIQKNFNHYQSILI
+1015 YIQKNFNHYQSILLQ
-1029 ETKDINYEIETK
+1029 TKDVNYEIETK
-1041 DDLLIKNVISLLK
+1041 DELLIKNVIALLK
-1054 RLGDYGVYCG
+1054 RLGDFGVYCG
-1064 YLSSGNMYYDNKYFE
+1064 YLSSGNMYYDNKNCE

-1092 NKSIFYIVNK
+1092 KNSIFYIVNR

-1124 YIDDKIFIE
+1124 YIDDKIFID
-1133 NGEKSIINKKIIKT
+1133 NGEKSIINKKITKV
-1147 SNNKIVENGKRTRA
+1147 NKNSSVIENGKKVKS

-1197 YNNIKSKVTYDG
+1197 YKNVDDINIKSKFIYDG
-1209 NRIELKLYLPK
+1209 NRIKIKLYLPK

-1226 EDTSNYVEEPKIKE
+1226 EDTSIYVEEPKIKE
-1240 IKEFYTNKKLPII
+1240 TKEFYTNKKLPII
-1253 NKCEYQGFTIDKN
+1253 NKGVYQGFTIDKK
-1266 NYKIMNYDLKK
+1266 NYKIMNYEFKK
-1277 QIHYAIHINPFIK
+1277 EIQYAIHINPFIK

-1301 WFILQKD
+1301 WFILQTD
-1308 YKEYLDNILYVNET
+1308 YKEYIDDILYVNET
-1322 LDIKIDYDKEYITEY
+1322 LDNKIDYDKEYIINNCE
-1337 DLKYPRTDFNIDN
+1337 NI
-1350 YIINNYEPNNKLVNN
+1350 IENYEPTNKLVNN

-1393 YNKLKKLKENCNNY
+1393 YNGLKELKKKIIINY
-1407 DTDEDD
+1407 DTDED
-1413 IDIESVKT
+1413 E
-1421 ATHSVND
+1421 
-1428 NKKFEYNLN
+1428 L
-1437 NVIDIVNLLIE
+1437 
-1448 YKTNKDYT
+1448 
-1456 LLIKIKNIIQDDNEV
+1456 
-1471 VDYDN
+1471 
-1476 YYEEF
+1476 
-1481 IKLKRDMFYEYSKKD
+1481 
-1496 INLWSNLVYKLYK
+1496 

>member
-1 MIKNKKFIH
+1 
-10 LNDAFNYSKHN
+10 
-21 GFKILA
+21 
-27 INIKYFDAKINNYQ
+27 
-41 VDKMNY
+41 
-47 LCLNETDYYKFIKKD
+47 
-62 IDKKKTKDD
+62 
-71 SIEDDSI
+71 
-78 EVDNDK
+78 
-84 FNRTEKIYNNFN
+84 
-96 FEVLTNNKRKL
+96 
-107 YFDIDKTPKRDIIKA
+107 
-122 IDLLKSQVKEH
+122 
-133 LNIVDE
+133 
-139 PLIFIRENYFKI
+139 
-151 EDDNELCSV
+151 
-160 HIIYNNYSIDY
+160 
-171 LQQNHLIKFIQLSFL
+171 
-186 DIDLNIDTSIYT
+186 
-198 KNRLYNLPYNTK
+198 
-210 QKYITNFFI
+210 
-219 PFNDYTKELYDKDIN
+219 
-234 NCLINNTNDT
+234 
-244 ELIVYEK
+244 
-251 KFIKETNKDNN
+251 
-262 DYEVITSDNQKL
+262 
-274 IDDLIERLPNE
+274 
-285 FYKNNNLWKLLIHYL
+285 
-300 YTNGYDYIKFMK
+300 MK

-326 IYDYIQ
+326 IYEYIE

-348 IANKYNIYFEFNK
+348 IANKYNLYFEFNK
-361 HYTLDFIKWVSEMTG
+361 HYTLDFIKWVKSITG
-376 IDEKKLIS
+376 IDEKELIS

-424 YPIKKVEPISNY
+424 YPLSKVEPISNY
-436 KRQSEVIDIKA
+436 KKQSEVIDIKA

-496 NALNSENLLKYKE
+496 NSLNSENILKYKE
-509 FGARN
+509 FGAKS
-514 HQELQDNLITLQ
+514 HQELQDKLITLQ

-533 AICSPESINK
+533 AICSLESINL
-543 LYNNYDIIILD
+543 LYNDYDIVILD

-568 NKKKSSDYDKFIKIK
+568 NKENSSDYDKFIKIK

-607 ENIIDCKAKLF
+607 ENMIDCKAKLF

-660 KELILYKK
+660 KELILYKN

-680 ITSDEYV
+680 ITSDIYV
-687 KLNNCNVELLLKKEV
+687 KLSNCSVELLLKKDV
-702 LKNLEQTIIDYDI
+702 LKKLEQTIIDYDI

-722 TIKTGISINK
+722 TIKTGVSINK

-761 NLIDDTINIH
+761 ILIDDTINIH

-790 NLKALLQQ
+790 NLRALLQQ
-798 KYKNNFNIDNL
+798 KYKKQFNIDNL
-809 DKDYFNLRLLNDMEN
+809 DNDYFNLRLLNDMEN
-824 EYSKN
+824 NYSEK

-844 KINLIYND
+844 KYNLIYND

-877 TKLSLIDQEQYE
+877 TELPLIDQEQYE

-954 DRFKLYDDRFI
+954 DRFKLCDNRFI
-965 NNDTQYID
+965 NNNTQYLD
-973 NNDKKYIQGNILNE
+973 NNDKKYIQDNILYQ
-987 VLGFFG
+987 VLDFFG

-1001 CIDKLTKI
+1001 SIDKLTKI

-1133 NGEKSIINKKIIKT
+1133 NGEKSIINKKITKK
-1147 SNNKIVENGKRTRA
+1147 SNNNIIENGKRSESKNVNRNRRA
-1161 KMLIE
+1161 
-1166 TEEQLFYNKIN
+1166 
-1177 LYDNKNECGI
+1177 
-1187 IKSKFVERIQ
+1187 
-1197 YNNIKSKVTYDG
+1197 
-1209 NRIELKLYLPK
+1209 
-1220 LFDNII
+1220 
-1226 EDTSNYVEEPKIKE
+1226 
-1240 IKEFYTNKKLPII
+1240 
-1253 NKCEYQGFTIDKN
+1253 
-1266 NYKIMNYDLKK
+1266 
-1277 QIHYAIHINPFIK
+1277 
-1290 HKNIYRPFYKD
+1290 
-1301 WFILQKD
+1301 
-1308 YKEYLDNILYVNET
+1308 
-1322 LDIKIDYDKEYITEY
+1322 
-1337 DLKYPRTDFNIDN
+1337 
-1350 YIINNYEPNNKLVNN
+1350 
-1365 FIPIKIYRYGINS
+1365 
-1378 IILYKNAITNEPIPS
+1378 
-1393 YNKLKKLKENCNNY
+1393 
-1407 DTDEDD
+1407 
-1413 IDIESVKT
+1413 
-1421 ATHSVND
+1421 
-1428 NKKFEYNLN
+1428 
-1437 NVIDIVNLLIE
+1437 IVL
-1448 YKTNKDYT
+1448 
-1456 LLIKIKNIIQDDNEV
+1456 
-1471 VDYDN
+1471 
-1476 YYEEF
+1476 
-1481 IKLKRDMFYEYSKKD
+1481 
-1496 INLWSNLVYKLYK
+1496 

>member
-1 MIKNKKFIH
+1 MIRNKKFIH
-10 LNDAFNYSKHN
+10 LNDAFNYSKQN
-21 GFKILA
+21 GLKILA
-27 INIKYFDAKINNYQ
+27 INIKYFDPKTNNYQ

-47 LCLNETDYYKFIKKD
+47 LCLNDTDYYKFIKKE
-62 IDKKKTKDD
+62 IKD
-71 SIEDDSI
+71 I

-139 PLIFIRENYFKI
+139 PLIFIRENYFKS
-151 EDDNELCSV
+151 DNDNELCSV
-160 HIIYNNYSIDY
+160 HIIYNKYSIDF

-198 KNRLYNLPYNTK
+198 KNRLYNLPNNTK
-210 QKYITNFFI
+210 QKYQTNFFI
-219 PFNDYTKELYDKDIN
+219 PFNDYTKELYDADIN
-234 NCLINNTNDT
+234 NVLVNNTTKT

-262 DYEVITSDNQKL
+262 NYEEIESDNQKL

-285 FYKNNNLWKLLIHYL
+285 FYKNNNIWKLLIHYL

-326 IYDYIQ
+326 IFEYIE

-361 HYTLDFIKWVSEMTG
+361 HYTLDFIKWVKSITG
-376 IDEKKLIS
+376 IDEKELIS

-424 YPIKKVEPISNY
+424 YPLSKVEPISNY
-436 KRQSEVIDIKA
+436 KKQSEVIDIKA
-447 LQEHIKNISDKKL
+447 LQEHIKNISYKKL

-496 NALNSENLLKYKE
+496 NALNSENVLKYKE
-509 FGARN
+509 FGAKS
-514 HQELQDNLITLQ
+514 HQDLQDKLITLQ
-526 EFNEARV
+526 EFNDARV

-543 LYNNYDIIILD
+543 LYNDYDIIILD

-568 NKKKSSDYDKFIKIK
+568 NKEKSSDYDKFIKIK

-607 ENIIDCKAKLF
+607 ENMIDCKAKLF

-640 AKIYDDLNDNK
+640 AKIYDDLNNNK

-660 KELILYKK
+660 KELILYKN

-687 KLNNCNVELLLKKEV
+687 KLSNCSVESLLKKEV

-790 NLKALLQQ
+790 NLRALLQQ

-809 DKDYFNLRLLNDMEN
+809 DNDYFNLRLLNDMEN
-824 EYSKN
+824 EYSEK

-844 KINLIYND
+844 KYNLIYND

-877 TKLSLIDQEQYE
+877 TELSLIDQEHYE

-954 DRFKLYDDRFI
+954 DRFKLCDNRFI

-987 VLGFFG
+987 VLNFFG

-1001 CIDKLTKI
+1001 GTDKLTKI

-1064 YLSSGNMYYDNKYFE
+1064 YLSSGNMYYDIKNFE

-1133 NGEKSIINKKIIKT
+1133 NGEKSIINKKIIKN

-1177 LYDNKNECGI
+1177 LYDNVNTKKDI
-1187 IKSKFVERIQ
+1187 LKHLD
-1197 YNNIKSKVTYDG
+1197 NIKVVIKNYNYQGKIYKFNNFADLINKKVRAY
-1209 NRIELKLYLPK
+1209 NHNK
-1220 LFDNII
+1220 
-1226 EDTSNYVEEPKIKE
+1226 DTSIYNEEPKIKE
-1240 IKEFYTNKKLPII
+1240 TKEFYTNKKLPII
-1253 NKCEYQGFTIDKN
+1253 NKSDYQGFTIDKN
-1266 NYKIMNYDLKK
+1266 NYKIMNYELKK

-1290 HKNIYRPFYKD
+1290 YKKIFRPFYKD
-1301 WFILQKD
+1301 WFILQTD
-1308 YKEYLDNILYVNET
+1308 YKEYIDNILYVNET
-1322 LDIKIDYDKEYITEY
+1322 LDIKIDYDKEYIINNCE
-1337 DLKYPRTDFNIDN
+1337 NI
-1350 YIINNYEPNNKLVNN
+1350 IENYEPNNKLVNN

-1393 YNKLKKLKENCNNY
+1393 YIELKELKESCNNS
-1407 DTDEDD
+1407 DSDED
-1413 IDIESVKT
+1413 E
-1421 ATHSVND
+1421 
-1428 NKKFEYNLN
+1428 L
-1437 NVIDIVNLLIE
+1437 
-1448 YKTNKDYT
+1448 
-1456 LLIKIKNIIQDDNEV
+1456 
-1471 VDYDN
+1471 
-1476 YYEEF
+1476 
-1481 IKLKRDMFYEYSKKD
+1481 
-1496 INLWSNLVYKLYK
+1496 